1 MEELDEKIK
10 EAEAEFEG
18 KTLEESHKGEK
29 EKVAVEDLTKKAL
42 ETLAETKK
50 RKQQEGEEVKRTKKS
65 EQTTTENETLAYL
78 REKAAKDHE
87 VRILQMKTENEEA
100 KAQRLLLEQYHHQQQ
115 QQQQTQQQILL
126 LLQN

>member
-18 KTLEESHKGEK
+18 KTLEESQKGEK

-78 REKAAKDHE
+78 REKAVKDHE
-87 VRILQMKTENEEA
+87 VRILQMKTQNEEA